1 MAKIDVKFNE
11 ETATLEMR
19 EVTEQ
24 SDANKFLLETA
35 RQDLENLFEDYL
47 MKVFKIE
54 TMQIPKGL
62 SVIAMQYFFQYEPDA
77 ELTEKCSTGNNE
89 STVLNE

>member
-11 ETATLEMR
+11 ETGTLEMR
-19 EVTEQ
+19 EVVEQ

-62 SVIAMQYFFQYEPDA
+62 SVIAMQYFFQYEPD
-77 ELTEKCSTGNNE
+77 EK
-89 STVLNE
+89 LNEALQLNATKVPE

>member
-11 ETATLEMR
+11 ETGTLEMR
-19 EVTEQ
+19 EVVEQ
-24 SDANKFLLETA
+24 SDANKFILETA

-62 SVIAMQYFFQYEPDA
+62 SVIVMQYFFQYEPD
-77 ELTEKCSTGNNE
+77 EK
-89 STVLNE
+89 LNEALQLNATKVPE